1 MEPTFESILSFP
13 PGTLCALL
21 RDAYAF
27 EPGFERDF
35 LSQWEDFDRFFHDHP
50 AIAES
55 CGFMTVLGR
64 TPIGFV
70 TWNPPHLPEYVEIG
84 HNCIAAAF

>member
-21 RDAYAF
+21 RDAYTF

-35 LSQWEDFDRFFHDHP
+35 LSQWEDFDRF
-50 AIAES
+50 S
-55 CGFMTVLGR
+55 MT
-64 TPIGFV
+64 I
-70 TWNPPHLPEYVEIG
+70 PPSPK
-84 HNCIAAAF
+84 AAAS

>member
-13 PGTLCALL
+13 PGTLCTLL

-35 LSQWEDFDRFFHDHP
+35 LSQWEDFDRF
-50 AIAES
+50 S
-55 CGFMTVLGR
+55 MT
-64 TPIGFV
+64 I
-70 TWNPPHLPEYVEIG
+70 PPSPK
-84 HNCIAAAF
+84 AAAS

>member
-1 MEPTFESILSFP
+1 MEPTLESILSFP

-35 LSQWEDFDRFFHDHP
+35 LSQWEDFDRFFP
-50 AIAES
+50 
-55 CGFMTVLGR
+55 
-64 TPIGFV
+64 
-70 TWNPPHLPEYVEIG
+70 
-84 HNCIAAAF
+84 